1 MSRTRTMIAAGTT
14 ALTVVAGAVVAAAPA
29 GATASPGQSGASART
44 SFTPGAAG
52 LGDRYYPL
60 AGNGGY
66 DAGHYDLRLAYD
78 PGSGVLSGSA
88 VMRARATQ
96 DLSRF
101 DLDLSGLTVSSVK
114 VDGRTAA
121 FSRSG
126 QELVVMPARGLR
138 SGRTF
143 SVVVRYAGVPAAIT
157 DPDGSTE
164 GWVRTPDGAFVVGEP
179 VGAMSWFPSNNAPSD
194 KATYD
199 LRMTVPKGIAVW
211 GNGVLRSS
219 GSSGGK
225 TTYWW
230 QQRQRISTYLV
241 TSTLGRFDRRTG
253 RTRHG
258 LPVYLAVDPVV
269 KGTPWTTLQRTA
281 EVTDWE
287 TGQFGPYPFSATGG
301 VVDDAAT
308 VGYSL
313 ETATKPMYDR
323 APNLPTVV
331 HELGHQW
338 FGDSVTPR
346 IWRDIWLNEG
356 FATYVQWLWAERH
369 GGPTAAAELT
379 RQLGLH
385 PASDPFWTTP
395 PANPGSA
402 AKIFDMAVY
411 QRGAMALEALRQRIG
426 DRAFARLLRTWAA
439 EHRYGV
445 VSTADFLR
453 CAEHVSGRQL
463 DGFFDV
469 WLYQPRRPAG
479 V

>member
-1 MSRTRTMIAAGTT
+1 MTRTRSRMAAGAT
-14 ALTVVAGAVVAAAPA
+14 ALTVVAGTVAAAAPA
-29 GATASPGQSGASART
+29 GATASLTRAGASART
-44 SFTPGAAG
+44 AFTPGAAG
-52 LGDRYYPL
+52 LGDPYFPL

-66 DAGHYDLRLAYD
+66 DAEHYDLRLAYD

-88 VMRARATQ
+88 GMRARATQ
-96 DLSRF
+96 NLSRF

-121 FSRSG
+121 FSRRG
-126 QELVVMPARGLR
+126 QELVVTPARGLR

-143 SVVVRYAGVPAAIT
+143 SVVVRYTGVPAAIT
-157 DPDGSTE
+157 DADGSTE

-199 LRMTVPKGIAVW
+199 LRMTVPKAISVW

-219 GSSGGK
+219 ASSGGR

-253 RTRHG
+253 RTGHG

-287 TGQFGPYPFSATGG
+287 ARQFGTYPFSATGG
-301 VVDDAAT
+301 VVDDAAS

-323 APNLPTVV
+323 APDLPTVV

-356 FATYVQWLWAERH
+356 FATYVEWLWAERH
-369 GGPTAAAELT
+369 GGPTAAAQLT

-402 AKIFDMAVY
+402 AKLFDTAVY
-411 QRGAMALEALRQRIG
+411 ERGAMALEALRQRIG
-426 DRAFARLLRTWAA
+426 DRVFARLLRTWAA
-439 EHRYGV
+439 QHRYGV
-445 VSTADFLR
+445 VSTADFMR
-453 CAEHVSGRQL
+453 CAEHVSGRRL
-463 DGFFDV
+463 DGFFDA
-469 WLYQPRRPAG
+469 WLYQPRRPSG